1 MSEGTAPGDAP
12 AHRSLIWLAL
22 AGSAAALVLMPQLL
36 PPYILLLLCYALVFA
51 LACLGLNL
59 LLGTTGL
66 LSLGHAAYFGAGSYA
81 GALLYRFADLESLEL
96 HLLVGVLA
104 ATLLAAV
111 FGFLCTRATRVHF
124 TILSLALAQIVHAL
138 VIDGALFRALGG
150 VGEALY
156 FLGGGSL
163 YIPRLTIL
171 GVLHAPGEFIPAFY
185 YVILAAVLGS
195 GLVLWRIDCSPFG
208 HALKAI
214 RDNETRAIFIGLPV
228 RRYRWIAFVLSAA
241 FVGLAGGLYGQ
252 LARQITP
259 EQLHWLFSAKLV
271 LAAVLGGTRDFL
283 GPLLGAFAYVALD
296 EVSSSWVFGR
306 RAIMGILLIAVIFAF
321 PRGLA
326 GAVTAL
332 LRKLRHRVAPAHQ
345 VLDSRGK
352 K

>member
-1 MSEGTAPGDAP
+1 
-12 AHRSLIWLAL
+12 
-22 AGSAAALVLMPQLL
+22 MPQVLS
-36 PPYILLLLCYALVFA
+36 PYALLLLCYALVFA

-66 LSLGHAAYFGAGSYA
+66 LSLGHAAYFGTGSYA
-81 GALLYRFADLESLEL
+81 GAFLYRFANLDSLEL

-104 ATLLAAV
+104 AALLATV
-111 FGFLCTRATRVHF
+111 FGYLCTRATKIHF
-124 TILSLALAQIVHAL
+124 TILSLALAQIVHSL
-138 VIDGALFRALGG
+138 IIDGAVFRALGG

-171 GVLHAPGEFIPAFY
+171 GVLYSPEGFISAFY
-185 YVILAAVLGS
+185 YVVLAAVLGS
-195 GLVLWRIDCSPFG
+195 GLVLWRVDRSPFG

-214 RDNETRAIFIGLPV
+214 RDNETRARFVGVPV
-228 RRYRWIAFVLSAA
+228 RRYRWVAFVLSAA

-259 EQLHWLFSAKLV
+259 EQLHWLTSANLV
-271 LAAVLGGTRDFL
+271 LATVIGGTRDFF

-296 EVSSSWVFGR
+296 EVSSSWIFGR
-306 RAIMGILLIAVIFAF
+306 RAIMGVLLIAVVFVF

-326 GAVTAL
+326 GTGMDI
-332 LRKLRHRVAPAHQ
+332 LRSTRRHLARAAK
-345 VLDSRGK
+345 R
-352 K
+352 